1 MPKIGIAKC
10 LNQTRHQEG
19 VEEMLKIIA
28 KKYDKRRGDVVI
40 AYEEDISVYAVRMWL
55 TRPIPPK
62 HWKTL
67 ARLSGYSLIK
77 VESVAREYFDMA
89 AVA

>member
-10 LNQTRHQEG
+10 IDQSKHQEG
-19 VEEMLKIIA
+19 VEEMLRVIA
-28 KKYDKRRGDVVI
+28 KKHDKRRGDVVI

-55 TRPIPPK
+55 TRPIPPQ

-67 ARLSGYSLIK
+67 ARLSGFSLTR
-77 VESVAREYFDMA
+77 VENIARANFDMA

>member
-10 LNQTRHQEG
+10 LNPKKHQEA
-19 VEEMLKIIA
+19 VEEMLRIIA
-28 KKYDKRRGDVVI
+28 KKHDKRRGDVVI

-62 HWKTL
+62 HWKSL
-67 ARLSGYSLIK
+67 AKLSGYSMAR
-77 VESVAREYFDMA
+77 VESVAREHFDMTA
-89 AVA
+89 IP

>member
-10 LNQTRHQEG
+10 LDPHKHQEG
-19 VEEMLKIIA
+19 IEEMLKVIA
-28 KKYDKRRGDVVI
+28 KKYGKRRGDVVI

-67 ARLSGYSLIK
+67 ADLSEFPLTKI
-77 VESVAREYFDMA
+77 ESIAREHFDMA
-89 AVA
+89 AIV

>member
-10 LNQTRHQEG
+10 LNQDKHQEG
-19 VEEMLKIIA
+19 VDDMLKVIA
-28 KKYDKRRGDVVI
+28 KKHGKRRGDVVI

-55 TRPIPPK
+55 TRPIPAK

-67 ARLSGYSLIK
+67 ARLSGYSLTRI
-77 VESVAREYFDMA
+77 ESVARENFDMA
-89 AVA
+89 AIA

>member
-10 LNQTRHQEG
+10 LNQSKHQEG

-55 TRPIPPK
+55 TRPIPSK

-67 ARLSGYSLIK
+67 ARLSGYSLTK
-77 VESVAREYFDMA
+77 VESVARENFDMA
-89 AVA
+89 AID

>member
-10 LNQTRHQEG
+10 LDQAKHQEG
-19 VEEMLKIIA
+19 VEEMLKVIA
-28 KKYDKRRGDVVI
+28 KKHGKRRGDVVI

-55 TRPIPPK
+55 TRPIPSK

-67 ARLSGYSLIK
+67 ARLSGFSVTRI
-77 VESVAREYFDMA
+77 ESIARESFDMA
-89 AVA
+89 AIQ

>member
-10 LNQTRHQEG
+10 LDQDKHQEG

-28 KKYDKRRGDVVI
+28 KKHDKRRGDVVI

-55 TRPIPPK
+55 TRPIPSK

-67 ARLSGYSLIK
+67 SRLSGYSLTR
-77 VESVAREYFDMA
+77 VEAIAREHFDMA
-89 AVA
+89 AVS